1 MGRSANESNRNM
13 LRVST
18 VSVPK
23 LVVEAARRHR
33 LSGNLSRI
41 SMQKGILSVGLADV
55 DNRMVL
61 VITVIRD
68 KLRFL
73 DIRYTEVT

>member
-1 MGRSANESNRNM
+1 
-13 LRVST
+13 
-18 VSVPK
+18 
-23 LVVEAARRHR
+23 
-33 LSGNLSRI
+33 
-41 SMQKGILSVGLADV
+41 MQKGILSVGLADV